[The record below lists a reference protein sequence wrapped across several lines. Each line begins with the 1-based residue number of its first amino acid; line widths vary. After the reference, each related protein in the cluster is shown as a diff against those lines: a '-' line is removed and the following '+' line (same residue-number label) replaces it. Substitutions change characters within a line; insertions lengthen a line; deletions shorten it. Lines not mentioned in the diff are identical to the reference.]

1 MGEVVPAIDFSPTGG
16 GDLDNGYSLERID
29 VESTV
34 SLYLTLAPVLMEPSH
49 LDMMRVMDDLEQY
62 AHSLEDEEV
71 ALNII
76 RETKASLEKLVVK
89 MDGLETNFDRIA
101 ERSCAFIFLLSGCC
115 LSNHSLIISN
125 LVFTTGIISATL
137 WV

>member
-1 MGEVVPAIDFSPTGG
+1 
-16 GDLDNGYSLERID
+16 
-29 VESTV
+29 
-34 SLYLTLAPVLMEPSH
+34 
-49 LDMMRVMDDLEQY
+49 MMRVMDELEQY
-62 AHSLEDEEV
+62 ARSLDDEDV

-101 ERSCAFIFLLSGCC
+101 ERSRTFFSEFPGYCSSDHSFSISYIIFEAS
-115 LSNHSLIISN
+115 II
-125 LVFTTGIISATL
+125 TATL

>member
-1 MGEVVPAIDFSPTGG
+1 MV
-16 GDLDNGYSLERID
+16 
-29 VESTV
+29 
-34 SLYLTLAPVLMEPSH
+34 YLTFPPVLMQLPH

-71 ALNII
+71 ALHII
-76 RETKASLEKLVVK
+76 RETRASLEKLVVK

-101 ERSCAFIFLLSGCC
+101 ERSCAFISTLSRCC
-115 LSNHSLIISN
+115 HSNHSFIISN
-125 LVFTTGIISATL
+125 LVFTSGIITATL